1 MRSRGCPQG
10 ADGGAVF
17 QRPGRPLPQAGAG
30 GDLSGCAAAAQLGP
44 QLLRSTHDQRLELTD
59 RSYTGKG
66 RAASGGQQYPQCFP
80 LATPPWDRHAPTV
93 LAQRLAGGSDRVQR
107 VALGAAARG
116 WPPGSAD
123 LHDPLA
129 VLLQEPC
136 QPGAEAARSLHRP
149 AATAGQVGPGE
160 AEQPLVA
167 GGVGAGGELGQH
179 PAQVGDGGGGQGVAV
194 GVDADGR
201 RRPALPAWPS
211 RWSSFVGDGRGRRRP
226 GSKSPRGTTV
236 TGHNPQ
242 AGWTGC

>member
-1 MRSRGCPQG
+1 MRPADQHLSGAQRPDTRNLEQPRSDCPDQDGQLGLQLVGLGLEGLDALGGCPQG

-44 QLLRSTHDQRLELTD
+44 QLRRSTHDQRRELTD

-80 LATPPWDRHAPTV
+80 LATPPWARHSPTV

-149 AATAGQVGPGE
+149 AATAGQVGP
-160 AEQPLVA
+160 AKPS
-167 GGVGAGGELGQH
+167 
-179 PAQVGDGGGGQGVAV
+179 
-194 GVDADGR
+194 
-201 RRPALPAWPS
+201 S
-211 RWSSFVGDGRGRRRP
+211 RW
-226 GSKSPRGTTV
+226 
-236 TGHNPQ
+236 
-242 AGWTGC
+242 